1 MLAWIGNLFAPPAF
15 VSPQDKDRVAN
26 LLKAIARMV
35 VVLTVGYAVVLAIV
49 EPRLLPRMVLAIPL
63 VVLALVI
70 EIIVRRGYLYFASGL
85 LVGGIWVV
93 LMYVTALNGGV
104 TAVAYTGCGV
114 VVLIAGMLLGRP
126 FALLMAALSI
136 IIGGVFVYANRL
148 GLLSSN
154 TTDTPASVW
163 GVQAIFFI
171 GAALVLHLATSSI
184 GEALAR
190 ARAELIQRE
199 KLEAVQESR
208 RALLEKVVELG
219 KTVSQ
224 ATDWHDCLERIY
236 ASVRD
241 GLDFDRAGLLIYDPL
256 SQKMRS
262 AVGTDRSGQMHD
274 LWNINQTF
282 ESDPVIQSLLTGPA
296 DFRFTQDYSA
306 SLGLAPDHPM
316 YGVKNHALVITW
328 AGEDPLGILAV
339 DNLLSAR
346 PITDEQLEALKLFA
360 GYVGLAIANSRLL
373 AEAAEALAREQH
385 FNEVTHAISSS
396 ANDLRTLLSTVVHL
410 TAQLVNAD
418 GSALGLLSPNRETFA
433 DAFHFNLPEQLQVP
447 AHLSTRGIS
456 WDVIKSGRS
465 QLVHNYPAHPL
476 AVPDWVQAGTQD
488 CLCVPLIAGDV
499 CTGVLSLVTFD
510 LNRQFSERDLA
521 LVEAVGRQAGVAI
534 QKAQLFQQA
543 QQRAEQLSI
552 LNEVGQAISTLHSLP
567 DVLELI
573 YQQVQRGLAL
583 DVFYVAL
590 YDQEKDEVTFPVMF
604 DDGQRWYKEPGPIS
618 ITGLAHQVIVSG
630 QPLLQNRTAEEVA
643 HPNPPAV
650 AIGNVAKRSAS
661 MMLAPIRTSQR
672 TIGVVS
678 AQSYTLNAYSQEHL
692 DFLAGIGHQTAIAIE
707 NARLF
712 EAERQRV
719 AVLTA
724 LYETGL
730 DVNAQL
736 ELNTLLQT
744 TSERA
749 LRLFDSSLSGIYLMQ
764 PDGQTLELVTATS
777 GGFGGEKITLGQG
790 LAGRVAQSGEPLIID
805 DYSQWEG
812 RASIYEEEG
821 FRSVIG
827 VPIQWQGKVL
837 GVIDVVDER
846 PHRFRTE
853 DIEPMRLL
861 AAQAAVAIQNARLF
875 NATQRQLAELR
886 VLRSLAVAATEVLA
900 EDALIERSTQIIGD
914 ALFQDYCGVL
924 LVDFDRGILRVHPS
938 HRGMSESMKQTL
950 IPLGQGITGLV
961 AATGEPKRLADV
973 RQEQVYWPANDTMLS
988 ELCVPLKAG
997 DRVIGVIN
1005 VESPLPNAFTETDEH
1020 LLVTVAGQLAPA
1032 IERLRAEAQV
1042 HRLNTEL
1049 ERRVTERTA
1058 QLEAAVKELESF
1070 SYSVSH
1076 DLRAPLRSIDG
1087 FSQALL
1093 EDYGNQIDEEGRH
1106 NLEIVRHE
1114 VQRMGQLIDD
1124 LLNLARVTRAGMYQ
1138 VEVDLSELANVLAS
1152 GLHQKEPDRQ
1162 VEFSIAPDL
1171 RVVGDLN
1178 LLRIMLDNLLTNA
1191 WKFTSRKPHAQI
1203 VMGREVQP
1211 NGETAFYIRDDG
1223 AGFNMAYVSKLFGAF
1238 QRLHSQ
1244 VEFEGTGI
1252 GLATVQRIVTRHG
1265 GRIWATGMVD
1275 QGATFYFIL
1284 PSNERP

>member
-1 MLAWIGNLFAPPAF
+1 MLAWISNLFAPPAF

-35 VVLTVGYAVVLAIV
+35 VILTVGYAVVLTIV
-49 EPRLLPRMVLAIPL
+49 EPRLLPRMALAIPL

-85 LVGGIWVV
+85 LVGGMWVV

-136 IIGGVFVYANRL
+136 IAGGLFVYANKL
-148 GLLSSN
+148 GLLSPNS
-154 TTDTPASVW
+154 TDTPASVW
-163 GVQAIFFI
+163 GVQAVFFI
-171 GAALVLHLATSSI
+171 SAALVLHLATSSI

-190 ARAELIQRE
+190 ARAALIQRE
-199 KLEAVQESR
+199 KLEAVQERR

-236 ASVRD
+236 DSVRD
-241 GLDFDRAGLLIYDPL
+241 GLDFDRAGLLIYDPV
-256 SQKMRS
+256 SKKMRS
-262 AVGTDRSGQMHD
+262 AVGTDRAGQMHD

-282 ESDPVIQSLLTGPA
+282 ESDPVIQNLLTGPA
-296 DFRFTQDYSA
+296 DFKFTMDYSD
-306 SLGLAPDHPM
+306 SLGLTPDHPM
-316 YGVKNHALVITW
+316 YGVKNHAMVITW
-328 AGEDPLGILAV
+328 AGDDPVGILAV

-346 PITDEQLEALKLFA
+346 PMTDEQLEALKLFA
-360 GYVGLAIANSRLL
+360 GYVGLAIENSRLL

-385 FNEVTHAISSS
+385 FNEVTHAISS

-418 GSALGLLSPNRETFA
+418 GSSLGLLTPNREAFT
-433 DAFHFNLPEQLQVP
+433 DTFHFNLPDQLQIP

-456 WDVIKSGRS
+456 WDVIKTGRS
-465 QLVHNYPAHPL
+465 VLVHNYPAHPQ

-499 CTGVLSLVTFD
+499 CTGVLSLVTFNPD
-510 LNRQFSERDLA
+510 QQFSERDLA

-552 LNEVGQAISTLHSLP
+552 LNEVGRAVSTLRDLP
-567 DVLELI
+567 NVLEVI
-573 YQQVQRGLAL
+573 HQQVQRGLAL

-590 YDQEKDEVTFPVMF
+590 YDHDSDEISFPVMF
-604 DDGQRWYKEPGPIS
+604 DDGQRWYREPGPLAT
-618 ITGLAHQVIVSG
+618 TGLARQVIVSG
-630 QPLLQNRTAEEVA
+630 QPLLENRTSKEVER
-643 HPNPPAV
+643 PTPPAV
-650 AIGNVAKRSAS
+650 ALGNVAKRSAS
-661 MMLAPIRTSQR
+661 MLLAPIQTSQR
-672 TIGVVS
+672 TIGVIS

-692 DFLAGIGHQTAIAIE
+692 DFLVGLGHQTAIAIE

-719 AVLTA
+719 ALLTA

-736 ELNTLLQT
+736 DLNTLLKT
-744 TSERA
+744 TGERA
-749 LRLFDSSLSGIYLMQ
+749 LRLFNASLSGVYLMQ
-764 PDGQTLELVTATS
+764 PDNQTLELITS
-777 GGFGGEKITLGQG
+777 TSAAFGGEKIALGQG
-790 LAGRVAQSGEPLIID
+790 LAGRVAQSGEPLVID
-805 DYSQWEG
+805 DYSKWEG
-812 RASIYEEEG
+812 RASVYEAAN

-827 VPIQWQGKVL
+827 VPIKWQGQVL
-837 GVIDVVDER
+837 GVIDVVDAR
-846 PHRFRTE
+846 PHRFKPE
-853 DIEPMRLL
+853 DIEAIGLL

-875 NATQRQLAELR
+875 DATQRQLEELR
-886 VLRSLAVAATEVLA
+886 VLRGLAVAATEVLV
-900 EDALIERSTQIIGD
+900 EDELIERSTQIVGD

-924 LVDFDRGILRVHPS
+924 LVDFDLGVLRVHPS

-973 RQEQVYWPANDTMLS
+973 SQEKVYWPANLSMRS

-997 DRVIGVIN
+997 DRVIGVLN
-1005 VESPLPNAFTETDEH
+1005 VESPQPNAFTEADEH

-1124 LLNLARVTRAGMYQ
+1124 LLNLARVTRTGMYQ
-1138 VEVDLSELANVLAS
+1138 VEVDLSELANVLAT

-1171 RVVGDLN
+1171 RVIGDFN
-1178 LLRIMLDNLLTNA
+1178 LLRIMLDNLLSNA
-1191 WKFTSRKPHAQI
+1191 WKFTSRKPEGQI
-1203 VMGREVQP
+1203 GMGREVLV
-1211 NGETAFYIRDDG
+1211 NGENAFYIRDNG
-1223 AGFNMAYVSKLFGAF
+1223 AGFDMAYVNKLFGAF

-1265 GRIWATGMVD
+1265 GRIWATSTVD
-1275 QGATFYFIL
+1275 NGATFYFIL
-1284 PSNERP
+1284 PTDE